1 MKKTL
6 DIIYEDR
13 SLLVVNKKAGLLTI
27 ATAKEK
33 DRTLYHE
40 VYMYLK
46 KKNQKV
52 FIVHRLDKDTSGVV
66 VFAKT
71 EKMKLLLQKDWNN
84 LVKVREYLAIVE
96 GKVEKEQAILT
107 NYLMETKTLRTYIS
121 NSKKGQLAITKYKLI
136 KYIKDYSVLQVFI
149 ETGRKNQIRV
159 QLSNM
164 RNPIIGDKKYGSTKN
179 PIRRLGLHAHRLIL
193 INPITK
199 KEMEFLA
206 PIPDSFLTIIKL

>member
-33 DRTLYHE
+33 DRTLYNE

-107 NYLMETKTLRTYIS
+107 NYLMETKTLRTYIT

>member
-66 VFAKT
+66 LFAKT

-107 NYLMETKTLRTYIS
+107 NYLMETKTLRTYIT

>member
-107 NYLMETKTLRTYIS
+107 NYLMETKTLRTYIT

>member
-66 VFAKT
+66 LFAKT

>member
-1 MKKTL
+1 M
-6 DIIYEDR
+6 
-13 SLLVVNKKAGLLTI
+13 
-27 ATAKEK
+27 
-33 DRTLYHE
+33 
-40 VYMYLK
+40 
-46 KKNQKV
+46 
-52 FIVHRLDKDTSGVV
+52 
-66 VFAKT
+66 
-71 EKMKLLLQKDWNN
+71 
-84 LVKVREYLAIVE
+84 
-96 GKVEKEQAILT
+96 
-107 NYLMETKTLRTYIS
+107 
-121 NSKKGQLAITKYKLI
+121 
-136 KYIKDYSVLQVFI
+136 FI